1 MFAHADECMY
11 AGMYVCM
18 YVCVCVCMC
27 VCMYVCMCVR
37 MYVCAYHG
45 MYRSKKISTVQY
57 NAILQN
63 VSYNDIKA
71 YKSA

>member
-1 MFAHADECMY
+1 
-11 AGMYVCM
+11 
-18 YVCVCVCMC
+18 
-27 VCMYVCMCVR
+27 MYVCMCVCVSVCVYVCMCVCVYVC

>member
-1 MFAHADECMY
+1 MY
-11 AGMYVCM
+11 VCVCLYVCM
-18 YVCVCVCMC
+18 YVCV
-27 VCMYVCMCVR
+27 YVCTYV
-37 MYVCAYHG
+37 YVCAYHG